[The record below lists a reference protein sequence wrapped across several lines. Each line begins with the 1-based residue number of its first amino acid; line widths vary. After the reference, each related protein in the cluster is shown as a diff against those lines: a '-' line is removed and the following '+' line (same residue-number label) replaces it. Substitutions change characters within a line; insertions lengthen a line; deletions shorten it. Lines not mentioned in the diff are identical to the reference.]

1 MMLPGVFNDLP
12 RRVHGRVPAL
22 LDRLEIWDAPVTL
35 RSRFPASS
43 HLMNVAAP
51 QSQSVMRSAVTLLL
65 INQRR
70 AAVRSAVVGG
80 RERGS
85 RLRETQQPLTR
96 CGDSR
101 LR

>member
-1 MMLPGVFNDLP
+1 
-12 RRVHGRVPAL
+12 
-22 LDRLEIWDAPVTL
+22 
-35 RSRFPASS
+35 
-43 HLMNVAAP
+43 
-51 QSQSVMRSAVTLLL
+51 MRSAVTLLL

-101 LR
+101 LYDADAGNGLDETDLYWGRMTIQDWQ